1 MGDPVSSERGY
12 ARHMLQLLHY
22 CIGEKSHLPSFPE
35 AWGAPPAP
43 EHCRNDAT
51 FATLWSDV
59 GAEFYKLAR
68 IGEER
73 DGWVVQADVEVGLDF
88 KTAKVAET
96 ASSEQEWQTLKS
108 VHNLSQ
114 AMLEATEN
122 EFLLGQKEHGDDM
135 TVALDSALS
144 PGMLAYFVV
153 RVDAPNIP
161 DELAALKRENVGLI
175 NSRGSFIVYSPET
188 ADPGEPRQFKV
199 LCARI
204 VKGDEAACASLVAR
218 VVQEARRMGC
228 SKLVA
233 WESPAAL
240 RQAWLD
246 AGAKEG
252 QRDDHLGAIAW
263 YGEGKGKYVGA
274 EG

>member
-1 MGDPVSSERGY
+1 
-12 ARHMLQLLHY
+12 MLQLLHF
-22 CIGEKSHLPSFPE
+22 CIGQKAALPSFPKS
-35 AWGAPPAP
+35 WGAPPSP

-59 GAEFYKLAR
+59 GREFYKLAR

-73 DGWVVQADVEVGLDF
+73 DGWLVQADVEVQLDIES
-88 KTAKVAET
+88 AKV
-96 ASSEQEWQTLKS
+96 SDSESESEWQTLKS
-108 VHNLSQ
+108 VQDLSQ
-114 AMLEATEN
+114 EQLQSAED
-122 EFLLGQKEHGDDM
+122 EFLLGQNLGADK
-135 TVALDSALS
+135 TAALDSVLS
-144 PGMLAYFVV
+144 PGTLAYFVG
-153 RVDAPNIP
+153 RVKAPYIP
-161 DELAALKRENVGLI
+161 ADLDALKRDNVGLI
-175 NSRGSFIVYSPET
+175 NARGSFIVFSPE
-188 ADPGEPRQFKV
+188 AAKPDEPRPFKV

-204 VKGDEAACASLVAR
+204 VKGDDAACASLVAR
-218 VVQEARRMGC
+218 VVQEARRMKC

-246 AGAKEG
+246 AGAQEV

-263 YGEGKGKYVGA
+263 YGEGSGKYVGA